1 MHEELL
7 KAYLAQQPFPL
18 LFATLDG
25 AHLYGYPS
33 FDSDYDLRGAHIL
46 PLENVIGLYT
56 EQETI
61 ETKVER
67 GGVEIDLTTHDIKK
81 VFDLILKRNGFILEQ
96 IFSPI
101 VYHST
106 PGFEELKA
114 ITANCIT
121 KNHGHHYRS
130 MAQKLWAH
138 FERQRRLKPLLF
150 VYRLLLTGIYLMES
164 GKVEANLMR
173 LNHHYRLPYLGDLIS
188 LKLQG
193 SEETLMEDV
202 SMAFHEREY
211 RRLLRQLDDARISS
225 ELPEEPRDK
234 PALHSL
240 LVRLRMEYSG
250 L

>member
-7 KAYLAQQPFPL
+7 KAYLAQQPYPL

-46 PLENVIGLYT
+46 PLENVVGLFT

-61 ETKVER
+61 EKKQTLD
-67 GGVEIDLTTHDIKK
+67 GVEIDLVTHDIHKL
-81 VFDLILKRNGFILEQ
+81 FNLLLKRNGFILEQ
-96 IFSPI
+96 IFSPL

-106 PGFEELKA
+106 PGFEELRIIA
-114 ITANCIT
+114 EDCIT
-121 KNHGHHYRS
+121 KNHGYHYRIV
-130 MAQKLWAH
+130 ATKLWNL
-138 FERQRRLKPLLF
+138 FEKQRRLKPLLF
-150 VYRLLLTGIYLMES
+150 VYRLLLTGIHLMDT

-202 SMAFHEREY
+202 SMVFHEKEY

-225 ELPEEPRDK
+225 DLPEEPRGK

-240 LVRLRMEYSG
+240 LVRLRMNYDS
-250 L
+250 